1 MKIRLLV
8 FLLLIGFS
16 NQKCKDKVEEE
27 FEPPVVEPPVGEIP
41 EVQMYLTTSNAT
53 QKFAL
58 QEAGID
64 FPLETANYTITI
76 DHSEVYQEIDGFG
89 FAVTGGSALHLNS
102 MSDAARAQLL
112 NRLFATTGES
122 IGISYIRISIGAS
135 DLDESVFSYNDL
147 PDGETDEM
155 QEQFSIE
162 PDRTH
167 LIPILKEIL
176 AINPDLKIMATPWSP
191 PTWMKTNGSSKGGQL
206 LEKYY
211 DSYALYL
218 AKYIEAMATENIT
231 IESMSVQNEPL
242 HPGNNPSMSMSAE
255 EQLAFIKTA
264 LGPTFEE
271 RNIDTKIILYDH
283 NADRPDYPMTI
294 LADEEAY
301 QYVDG
306 SGFHLYGGDISALTQ
321 VRNAYP
327 EKNIYFTEQWFGAPG
342 NFSGDLK
349 WHVRELI
356 IGATRNWSKNVIEWN
371 LSSDPNLEPYTDGGC
386 DQCLGGITID
396 GDNVTYNAGYYVV
409 AHASRYVRP
418 GSIRILSNSDGDIS
432 NVAFKTEDSQVVLI
446 VLNNGESTK
455 TINVD
460 QGDVQ
465 FSTVLDAGSVA
476 TYVWNE

>member
-8 FLLLIGFS
+8 LLLLIGFT
-16 NQKCKDKVEEE
+16 NQKCKDKIEEE

-41 EVQMYLTTSNAT
+41 AVQMYLTTANAS
-53 QKFAL
+53 QKFAV
-58 QEAGID
+58 QNDAID
-64 FPLETANYTITI
+64 LAQDSPDYTISI
-76 DHSEVYQEIDGFG
+76 DNSQMYQTIDGFG
-89 FAVTGGSALHLNS
+89 FALTGGSAGHINN
-102 MSDAARAQLL
+102 MSEQAKNDLL
-112 NRLFATTGES
+112 NQLFGTGDGE

-135 DLDESVFSYNDL
+135 DLDEYVFSYNDL
-147 PDGETDEM
+147 PDGETDEL

-162 PDRTH
+162 PDRNN

-176 AINPDLKIMATPWSP
+176 KINPNLKIMATPWSP
-191 PTWMKTNGSSKGGQL
+191 PTWMKTNGASKGGQL
-206 LEKYY
+206 LENYY

-218 AKYIEAMATENIT
+218 AKYMEAMAAEGIT

-301 QYVDG
+301 QYADG
-306 SGFHLYGGDISALTQ
+306 SGFHLYGGNISALSQ

-342 NFSGDLK
+342 NFPGDLK
-349 WHVRELI
+349 WHIRELI

-371 LSSDPNLEPYTDGGC
+371 LSSDPNLEPHTDGGC

-432 NVAFKTEDSQVVLI
+432 NVAFKTEDNQVVLI
-446 VLNNGESTK
+446 VLNNGEATK

-476 TYVWNE
+476 TYVWND